1 MFGPVMVSS
10 KSIGKII
17 HFHARRCLLA
27 SHHIGN
33 IKNDRE
39 DFLFWAVFFMNGSS
53 GI

>member
-39 DFLFWAVFFMNGSS
+39 DFLAVFFMNGSS